1 MKKPKDWKFFRYL
14 KECRLEMKKVA
25 WPNRATILS
34 STKIVLI
41 TTIIFAI
48 LLGLV
53 DFLLLELVTL
63 IF

>member
-1 MKKPKDWKFFRYL
+1 MKKLFRYF

-25 WPNRATILS
+25 WPNKVQILS
-34 STKIVLI
+34 FTKNVLI
-41 TTIIFAI
+41 ITIIFAV

-53 DFLLLELVTL
+53 DYLLLKLMYL

>member
-1 MKKPKDWKFFRYL
+1 MKKFFRYL

-41 TTIIFAI
+41 TTVIFAA

-53 DFLLLELVTL
+53 DFLLMKLIYL